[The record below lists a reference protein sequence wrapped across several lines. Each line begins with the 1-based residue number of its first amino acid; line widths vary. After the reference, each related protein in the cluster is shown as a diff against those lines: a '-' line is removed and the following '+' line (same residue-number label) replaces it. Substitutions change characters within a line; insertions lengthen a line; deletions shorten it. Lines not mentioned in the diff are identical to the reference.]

1 MVIFFT
7 WASRKFPQ
15 AFKLPPTSKLLLIL
29 AVVAALAGIV
39 LATRQGR
46 RFAATRMLKG
56 LRSAGRSLRAVARPA
71 RSSWGCCLA
80 ARLVTQ
86 AYIGGLVASVQA
98 LAGTDQPAQP
108 ERIRNGR

>member
-56 LRSAGRSLRAVARPA
+56 LRSAGRSLQAVAASPVKLGLLFGGSA
-71 RSSWGCCLA
+71 
-80 ARLVTQ
+80 LVTL